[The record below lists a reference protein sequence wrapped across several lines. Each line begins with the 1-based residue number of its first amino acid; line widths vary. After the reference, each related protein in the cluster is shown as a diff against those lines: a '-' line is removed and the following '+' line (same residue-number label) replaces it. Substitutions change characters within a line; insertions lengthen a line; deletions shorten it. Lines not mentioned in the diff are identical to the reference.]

1 MATEEPG
8 IKPVVLY
15 VNGEAV
21 STLNPLPATGGGGG
35 GGGGIVDQGVGSG
48 LPTQPWTVRISNGA
62 GFLAPLT
69 DTELRASPVPVSAS
83 ALPLPTGAATEATLG
98 GVEGE
103 LVTANANLTD
113 IQTTQTDGTQRSK
126 ITDGTNNVT
135 LLNAAPGG
143 TEYSVPVRQVGA
155 ATLPTGAATEATL
168 SALNGKT
175 PTVGQKAM
183 AASSPIVIASDQTEI
198 PVQIEGLL
206 QNSLTPDAVSLSSLR
221 GLNVAIVE
229 PLSAFGEVLTAQPTP
244 RVQIDAIYGL
254 LTTDTQTFTDGVSGT
269 ATAAN
274 ALFVCQTGAGAGGY
288 GVVRSRRIARYRP
301 GQACDARFTSLY
313 TTPVANSL
321 QLAGVFSATDMLA
334 VGYNGTSFGYLR
346 RIPGACAIYRL
357 TVTVGAGGIETLT
370 VKLDG
375 VDFTIVTAGALSTA
389 ATAQL
394 IAARVGGYTGWS
406 NISPTSNGVT
416 VTFYQNVPAATPG
429 VFSLTSTGTA
439 TGTFAEVQAGAAND
453 NNAGFTAQT
462 AWNVDRLD
470 GSKGVLNPS
479 GMLLD
484 PTKLNVWK
492 IAYPWLGAGPPI
504 LSVMTPDHNWVVA
517 HIDLYPNTYTIPYSK
532 NPSFRIG
539 WIAASLGSTTNLTVK
554 GASGCVSVVGR
565 IEPFRNPYGINQ
577 SFTGVSATEYVY
589 LLIRNRAEFAA
600 VINQRQL
607 QPLEFGLTVETS
619 NRIARA
625 RFVLNPTLSSTV
637 DWTYL
642 DQATSSVEY
651 ATPTNVTISGGQQ
664 IGAFNAVTQSVEDF
678 ASLDLRLEP
687 GDVLAIAIRT
697 ASSTA
702 TVGVSLNWHEE

>member
-1 MATEEPG
+1 MSGAKQAIALIDKDG
-8 IKPVVLY
+8 NY
-15 VNGEAV
+15 YDA
-21 STLNPLPATGGGGG
+21 LNPLPIVGGSGGS
-35 GGGGIVDQGVGSG
+35 GGIVVQGAGTGSP
-48 LPTQPWTVRISNGA
+48 LSPWTTRISNGA
-62 GFLAPLT
+62 AFVDPLT
-69 DTELRASPVPVSAS
+69 DAQLRAAPVPVSAASLPLPVGAATEVSVFS
-83 ALPLPTGAATEATLG
+83 AAASLTSINNKLTNPLPVSAASLPLPTGAATEATLG
-98 GVEGE
+98 NVEAE
-103 LVTANANLTD
+103 LIAVNSNLTD
-113 IQTTQTDGTQRSK
+113 IQTVQTDGTQRTQ
-126 ITDGTNNVT
+126 ITDGVNNVA

-168 SALNGKT
+168 SAINTKT

-183 AASSPIVIASDQTEI
+183 AASSPVVLASDQTEI
-198 PVQIEGLL
+198 PVKIEGLL
-206 QNSLTPDAVSLSSLR
+206 QNYVTSDAVSLSSLR

-274 ALFVCQTGAGAGGY
+274 ALFVCQTGTGAGGY

-492 IAYPWLGAGPPI
+492 IAYPWLGAG
-504 LSVMTPDHNWVVA
+504 
-517 HIDLYPNTYTIPYSK
+517 
-532 NPSFRIG
+532 
-539 WIAASLGSTTNLTVK
+539 ASNFERDDPRS
-554 GASGCVSVVGR
+554 
-565 IEPFRNPYGINQ
+565 
-577 SFTGVSATEYVY
+577 
-589 LLIRNRAEFAA
+589 
-600 VINQRQL
+600 
-607 QPLEFGLTVETS
+607 
-619 NRIARA
+619 
-625 RFVLNPTLSSTV
+625 
-637 DWTYL
+637 
-642 DQATSSVEY
+642 
-651 ATPTNVTISGGQQ
+651 
-664 IGAFNAVTQSVEDF
+664 
-678 ASLDLRLEP
+678 
-687 GDVLAIAIRT
+687 
-697 ASSTA
+697 
-702 TVGVSLNWHEE
+702 